1 MRTNAAH
8 KTRALFAWLIVLG
21 AWFIA
26 VDLATASEVAER
38 IEWQKVP
45 IEVAHQVGHE
55 RRIQFPV
62 PIKVGVPTSVTPKL
76 RAQSVSDTLYLTANA
91 AFEPTRLV
99 VQTRE
104 EGRTYLLDVTATEEA
119 VTSEALLVSDP
130 TLTPLAAPAES
141 VTTAHPASTIDTVT
155 LTRFAAQQ
163 LYAPTRLLEA
173 LSGIVREPVD
183 SKSVP
188 LLHNVPVTAQ
198 PLIAWRDGGL
208 HVTAVKLT
216 NTTPT
221 PILLDPRTLRGAWT
235 TATFQHH
242 RLLAKGDEADTTVV
256 YLVSIHPFTGALAT
270 P

>member
-1 MRTNAAH
+1 MVH
-8 KTRALFAWLIVLG
+8 PPG
-21 AWFIA
+21 
-26 VDLATASEVAER
+26 LAKEPVTAER

-45 IEVAHQVGHE
+45 IEVALQIGHE
-55 RRIQFPV
+55 RRIQFPGS
-62 PIKVGVPTSVTPKL
+62 IKVGVPTSVTPKL

-119 VTSEALLVSDP
+119 VTSEALIVSDP
-130 TLTPLAAPAES
+130 TLTPITALAES
-141 VTTAHPASTIDTVT
+141 TTTARPVSTLDAVT
-155 LTRFAAQQ
+155 LTRFAALQ
-163 LYAPTRLLEA
+163 LYAPSRLLEA
-173 LSGIVREPVD
+173 LPGVVREPVD

-198 PLIAWRDGGL
+198 PLIAWRGGGL

-216 NTTPT
+216 NSTPT

-242 RLLAKGDEADTTVV
+242 RLFAHGDEADTSVV
-256 YLVSIHPFTGALAT
+256 YLVSTQPFVTALAT